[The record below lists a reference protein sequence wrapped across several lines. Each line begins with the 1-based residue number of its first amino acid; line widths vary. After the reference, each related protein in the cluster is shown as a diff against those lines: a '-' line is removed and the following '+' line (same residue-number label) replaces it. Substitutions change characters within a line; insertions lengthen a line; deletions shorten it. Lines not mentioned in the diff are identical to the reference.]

1 MYLQAQEK
9 ASRGYIGVAKCICE
23 GSKKQRE
30 DAAAGSSLF
39 FTVLG
44 GEANC

>member
-1 MYLQAQEK
+1 MHLQAGEK
-9 ASRGYIGVAKCICE
+9 ANRGYIGVAKYICE

-44 GEANC
+44 GEVNC